1 MSIYLDW
8 VGDVEIKKLT
18 SGYVFTLGIS
28 PMTWYQNDNPQL
40 FFHVQKQNIA
50 TLQMELKKQ
59 GGDEGWNRR

>member
-40 FFHVQKQNIA
+40 FFYV
-50 TLQMELKKQ
+50 
-59 GGDEGWNRR
+59 